1 MMNDATTKKVLSRLR
16 RIAGQVEGIGR
27 MVADER
33 YCVDLLIQIASSQ
46 SSQAAL
52 GQVNKLILR
61 SHVETCVAEV
71 MTSGKPAARKQK
83 LDELMDVFARHLGHP
98 PS

>member
-1 MMNDATTKKVLSRLR
+1 MMNDGTEKKVLARLK

-27 MVADER
+27 MVKNKR

-46 SSQAAL
+46 AAL
-52 GQVNKLILR
+52 SQVNKLILR
-61 SHVETCVAEV
+61 AHVETCVAEAIA
-71 MTSGKPAARKQK
+71 SGKPAARKQK
-83 LDELMDVFARHLGHP
+83 LDELMDVFARHSRLGHP